1 MILLQP
7 RDPKRSL
14 LKLTSDVPTP
24 MRRDILRV
32 VTDAYHRVYRDVQT
46 LPLGLRKDEFGRR
59 LRTEISAG
67 LHMMGDRAEYTVRR
81 RIVKVP
87 RGSAHFVLLRT
98 GTTFLVPANTKRV
111 SGVPRPSL
119 YMTVLN
125 EAAAPDLEDLDI
137 RLSPLNEDLPV
148 VVQYGHA
155 YPTDNVPMDPIFVR
169 LSALSSDGRSY
180 VCAID
185 LVAEF
190 VYGQP
195 GTPVAVEPKGRK
207 THRVS
212 SDEMPILPVKV
223 ARGHEDT
230 KPTAVGD
237 GSDEL
242 PSMRVVKRKKGE

>member
-1 MILLQP
+1 MQLLQP
-7 RDPKRSL
+7 RDPKASL
-14 LKLTSDVPTP
+14 LKMTADIPTP

-32 VTDAYHRVYRDVQT
+32 VTDAYHRVYREVQT

-67 LHMMGDRAEYTVRR
+67 LHMLGEREEYRVRR

-87 RGSAHFVLLRT
+87 RGSAHFVLLRA

-111 SGVPRPSL
+111 SGVPRRSL

-137 RLSPLNEDLPV
+137 RLSPLNDDLPV

-155 YPTDNVPMDPIFVR
+155 YPTGNVPMDPIFVR
-169 LSALSSDGRSY
+169 LSALSNDGRSY
-180 VCAID
+180 VCSVD
-185 LVAEF
+185 LLAEF

-195 GTPVAVEPKGRK
+195 GVPAVVEAKRQRHQGGF
-207 THRVS
+207 
-212 SDEMPILPVKV
+212 SDEKLPLPVK
-223 ARGHEDT
+223 AERGRENVKPAAMGSDT
-230 KPTAVGD
+230 
-237 GSDEL
+237 DEL
-242 PSMRVVKRKKGE
+242 PSMRVVKRKKGD